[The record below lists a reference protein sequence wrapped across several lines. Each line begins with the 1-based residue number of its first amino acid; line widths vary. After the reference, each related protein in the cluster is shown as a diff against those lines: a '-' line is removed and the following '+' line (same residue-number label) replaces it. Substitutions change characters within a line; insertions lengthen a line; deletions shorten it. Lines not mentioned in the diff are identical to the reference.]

1 MKEKILFFDIDGT
14 LVGFDGKM
22 PASTQEALRRAK
34 ENGHKLFLCTGRCR
48 TQIYPWLL
56 SDYPFD
62 GLVMCAGA
70 NVYVGDEQICHRTF
84 GPERMKAL
92 ITFLEENGVS
102 YLIQNEHGVY
112 MTDRCLRSEARIM
125 NQIFGLEIEDGKY
138 QEAFERVLGTMAVDD
153 SIACEPE
160 KFGDIET
167 LIYHNS
173 PLTVDQMQEKF
184 EPLGIKVTAAS
195 IKKPSPYEG
204 EVTVLGVTKREGMQ
218 AVEEYYGLTRED
230 TVAFGDGPN
239 DLQMLEYAGTGVCL
253 GDGSEEAKD
262 KADYIT
268 NALADDGILHAMEHL
283 GLI

>member
-22 PASTQEALRRAK
+22 PDSTQEALRRAG

-70 NVYVGDEQICHRTF
+70 NVYVGNQQIYHKTF

-92 ITFLEENGVS
+92 VDFLEKSGTS
-102 YLIQNEHGVY
+102 YLIQNEHGVL

-125 NQIFGLEIEDGKY
+125 NEIFGLKVEEGKY
-138 QEAFERVLGTMAVDD
+138 REAFERVLGAMEIDN
-153 SIACEPE
+153 SIATEPE
-160 KFGDIET
+160 KFGDMET
-167 LIYHNS
+167 LVYHNS
-173 PLTVDQMQEKF
+173 PLTVAEMQAKF
-184 EPLGIKVTAAS
+184 EPLGIKVTLAS
-195 IKKPSPYEG
+195 IQKPNPYEG
-204 EVTVLGVTKREGMQ
+204 EVTVLGVTKREGMK

-230 TVAFGDGPN
+230 IVAFGDGAN

-253 GDGSEEAKD
+253 GDGSQAAKD

-268 NALADDGILHAMEHL
+268 DALPDDGILHAMEHL

>member
-1 MKEKILFFDIDGT
+1 MKKKILFFDIDGT

-70 NVYVGDEQICHRTF
+70 NVYVGDEQISHRTF

-92 ITFLEENGVS
+92 IDFLEESGAS
-102 YLIQNEHGVY
+102 YLIQNEHGVR
-112 MTDRCLRSEARIM
+112 MTERCLRSEAMIM
-125 NQIFGLEIEDGKY
+125 NQIFGLKIEDGKY
-138 QEAFERVLGTMAVDD
+138 KEAFEHILGAMEVDD
-153 SIACEPE
+153 SIATEPE
-160 KFGDIET
+160 KFGSIET
-167 LIYHNS
+167 LIYHNC
-173 PLTVDQMQEKF
+173 PLTVEEMQEKF
-184 EPLGIKVTAAS
+184 EPMGIKVTAAS
-195 IKKPSPYEG
+195 IRKPTPYEG
-204 EVTVLGVTKREGMQ
+204 EVTVLGVTKREGMK
-218 AVEEYYGLTRED
+218 AVEDYYGMTRND

-239 DLQMLEYAGTGVCL
+239 DLQMLEYAGVGVCL
-253 GDGSEEAKD
+253 GDGSQEAKD
-262 KADYIT
+262 KADLIT
-268 NALADDGILHAMEHL
+268 DALAEDGVLHAMERL